1 MAESKN
7 WVFPALGIG
16 ALAYL
21 IFGGSSSTQG
31 LSGLDGYFDTNEIK
45 SLDDLKKAYYRLA
58 KEHHPDTQGGSK
70 EAFQDLSNEYE
81 KLLNKLL
88 SGQGLSAEE
97 KANEIKLDEN
107 LREAYAA
114 IMRFPDITIELAGKW
129 LWVSGAT
136 YPIRNE
142 LKAAG
147 FQFAPKKKR
156 WYYKGVESAGR
167 GKLTMEEI
175 RAKYGSQKLTT
186 VEDRF
191 LKGPSRKADKKKIIS
206 ALRGIMRSIDRRK

>member
-1 MAESKN
+1 MKN
-7 WVFPALGIG
+7 YILPVLGLLGLGYI
-16 ALAYL
+16 L
-21 IFGGSSSTQG
+21 TRPDKKG
-31 LSGLDGYFDTNEIK
+31 LSGLDGYFDLSDIETT
-45 SLDDLKKAYYRLA
+45 DDLKKAYYKLA

-70 EAFQDLSNEYE
+70 EAFQELSNEYE

-88 SGQGLSAEE
+88 SGEGLNAEE

-107 LREAYAA
+107 LREAYFA
-114 IMRFPDITIELAGKW
+114 IMRFPEITIELAGKW

-156 WYYKGVESAGR
+156 WYFKGVDSAGR
-167 GKLTMEEI
+167 GKLTMEQI
-175 RAKYGSQKLTT
+175 REKYGSQKLQT

-191 LKGPSRKADKKKIIS
+191 LRGPKKKVNS
-206 ALRGIMRSIDRRK
+206 KKLVAALRSVKTCINKR